1 LAHALARPDC
11 SKTPNG
17 FATSIDDPAVR
28 AGPSR
33 RRIVRLPGYLA
44 ITGLVAADSLKQD
57 VGVAGLGYFA
67 EAHQVVSGQL

>member
-1 LAHALARPDC
+1 
-11 SKTPNG
+11 
-17 FATSIDDPAVR
+17 
-28 AGPSR
+28 
-33 RRIVRLPGYLA
+33 VRLPGYLA